1 MQIFTVAPVAHYTMH
16 NAVAHYIPYSAK
28 KKKSYMMMVVQD
40 QFNKRTKILM
50 IKFTWSCL
58 FLNLIFEVN
67 YFLTFKKVDL
77 MFFFIFLIRRL
88 SALETLNWLVLSF
101 KPLF

>member
-1 MQIFTVAPVAHYTMH
+1 MHIFTVAPVAHYTMH

-50 IKFTWSCL
+50 IKFT
-58 FLNLIFEVN
+58 
-67 YFLTFKKVDL
+67 
-77 MFFFIFLIRRL
+77 
-88 SALETLNWLVLSF
+88 
-101 KPLF
+101 

>member
-28 KKKSYMMMVVQD
+28 KKKKLHD
-40 QFNKRTKILM
+40 DGGPR
-50 IKFTWSCL
+50 WSCL